1 MAQQMPLS
9 LPPVNPDWFYLPGTP
24 TSSAPLTSWSSRLW
38 CSTRLAPSALWP
50 HERLPQ
56 VLWGPSD
63 TPAPHPPQSPTRGQ
77 QKPTRILGGDS
88 IHLVVITA
96 PRASTEDQTCI
107 LQTGW
112 LIDGLILSFPQYLT
126 SLRLVLKEP
135 ATTWLVGSGYFPPP
149 ILGDQVELT
158 CAAARCY
165 IHSIPNGSLPS
176 HYRKQ
181 RMANMLVVIPLCY

>member
-1 MAQQMPLS
+1 MHCC
-9 LPPVNPDWFYLPGTP
+9 
-24 TSSAPLTSWSSRLW
+24 TSNTSPASSNWSPKTGMTNYHNGPQRTVTSI
-38 CSTRLAPSALWP
+38 STW
-50 HERLPQ
+50 
-56 VLWGPSD
+56 
-63 TPAPHPPQSPTRGQ
+63 T
-77 QKPTRILGGDS
+77 
-88 IHLVVITA
+88 VITA